1 MKMNRGLLGAGA
13 IAMTLFLSACGSD
26 DVKEAAEDCVFPD
39 APAAAA
45 PGWICD
51 QPVEGVAVSAVG
63 VAEKSAAGHSFM
75 KNMAATDAR
84 VQLAQAMQVH
94 VQNMVKQYAETTGA
108 ADSETV
114 DKVNTSVTKQITD
127 ETLVGTKIFK
137 TRTSPNGALYVLLG
151 MDASVAATATE
162 NALKTSM
169 NNDNALWQQF
179 KAQKGQEELAAS
191 IANMKQ

>member
-1 MKMNRGLLGAGA
+1 MKINTGLVGISVL
-13 IAMTLFLSACGSD
+13 AMSVFLTACGE
-26 DVKEAAEDCVFPD
+26 VKEEAPDCVFPD
-39 APAAAA
+39 APSVTA
-45 PGWICD
+45 PGWVCD
-51 QPVEGVAVSAVG
+51 EPVEGVEVSAVG

-84 VQLAQAMQVH
+84 VQLAQAMKVH

-108 ADSETV
+108 ANSETV

-151 MDASVAATATE
+151 MDASVAASATE

-169 NNDNALWQQF
+169 NNDKALWQQF
-179 KAQKGQEELAAS
+179 KAQKAQDELAAS

>member
-1 MKMNRGLLGAGA
+1 MKKNAGLLG
-13 IAMTLFLSACGSD
+13 ISVLTMSLLLTACGSD
-26 DVKEAAEDCVFPD
+26 DVKEDVADCVFPD
-39 APAAAA
+39 APGAAA

-51 QPVEGVAVSAVG
+51 EPVEGVAVSAVG

-84 VQLAQAMQVH
+84 VQLAQSMKVH

-151 MDASVAATATE
+151 MDASIAAAATE

-169 NNDNALWQQF
+169 NNDRALWQQF
-179 KAQKGQEELAAS
+179 KAQKGQDELAAS